1 MVKLLF
7 FVLFFT
13 NSVFLQNQKDQEQTK
28 FEFPGYTLKGCLG
41 SDIPKPKRQVAKLPS
56 KQAQVYLKQLFP
68 FLQAD
73 NEDLVKAKSVLDRM
87 KSDSNL
93 TDSDKAQMYYYYAYI
108 DSVNDDL
115 KSAKT
120 NYKKFLSIEDA
131 DPRLKS
137 NVISMLGQLSYAEGS
152 YNTAIDY
159 MEQWISMEANPSSLG
174 FDIIAASYW
183 QLKDKKKAL
192 KFSERAL
199 CVAKANKSKPKE
211 STYNLLVALYNENER
226 IEDMLPLF
234 EELVRFYPKK
244 RYWTQ
249 LSGVY
254 GELKEEKKQ
263 LSALEAAH
271 DQRLLDKENE
281 YVSLYQLLMRAE
293 APLKAARVIE
303 YGIEK
308 EFVKENEKHLKY
320 LAQGW
325 HMAQELAKAEPVYE
339 KAAKKSEKGEL
350 YVFLGQIFLATDRY
364 REAKQALKLGLKKG
378 KLDDPV
384 TVNILLGQ
392 VAYELQEFEEATK
405 FFRTAIDRLADIK
418 IKNKE
423 AREKKQDKLRTQA
436 LNWLT
441 YTEKEKKRVEMLELR
456 IKDLEE
462 QS

>member
-1 MVKLLF
+1 MRLLF
-7 FVLFFT
+7 LFFLFSST
-13 NSVFLQNQKDQEQTK
+13 AFVQSEKDKEQTI
-28 FEFPGYTLKGCLG
+28 FDFPGYTLKGCLG
-41 SDIPKPKRQVAKLPS
+41 SDLPKPKRQVAKLPS
-56 KQAQVYLKQLFP
+56 KQAQRYLKELFP
-68 FLQAD
+68 FLQAE
-73 NEDLVKAKSVLDRM
+73 NEDFVKAENVLNKM
-87 KSDSNL
+87 KSDSSL
-93 TDSDKAQMYYYYAYI
+93 TESDKAQMYYYFAYI

-115 KSAKT
+115 KSAKQ
-120 NYKKFLSIEDA
+120 NYMKFLSIEES

-152 YNTAIDY
+152 FKTAIDY
-159 MEQWISMEANPSSLG
+159 MEQWIAMEANPSSLG

-226 IEDMLPLF
+226 VNDMLPLF

-254 GELKEEKKQ
+254 GELKQEDNQ

-271 DQRLLDKENE
+271 DQRLLDKETE

-293 APLKAARVIE
+293 APLKAARAIE
-303 YGIEK
+303 YGIQN
-308 EFVKENEKHLKY
+308 EFVEENEKHLKY

-325 HMAQELAKAEPVYE
+325 HLAQELDKAEPVYE
-339 KAAKKSEKGEL
+339 KAAKKSKEGEL
-350 YVFLGQIFLATDRY
+350 YIFLGQIYLATDRY
-364 REAKQALKLGLKKG
+364 KKAKQALQLGLKKG
-378 KLDDPV
+378 KLKDPV

-392 VAYELQEFEEATK
+392 VAYELQDFEDATK
-405 FFRTAIDRLADIK
+405 FFRTAIDRLSDIK
-418 IKNKE
+418 IKDKE

-456 IKDLEE
+456 MKDLEE
-462 QS
+462 S

>member
-1 MVKLLF
+1 MIRIFALLF
-7 FVLFFT
+7 LFSNF
-13 NSVFLQNQKDQEQTK
+13 SFLQNKDNSEQTK
-28 FEFPGYTLKGCLG
+28 FDFPGYTLKGCLG
-41 SDIPKPKRQVAKLPS
+41 SDLSKPKRQVAKLPS
-56 KQAQVYLKQLFP
+56 KQAQKYLKELFP
-68 FLQAD
+68 LLQGE
-73 NEDLVKAKSVLDRM
+73 NEDLAKAKNVLTKM
-87 KSDSNL
+87 QADSGL
-93 TDSDKAQMYYYYAYI
+93 TDPDKAQMYYYFAYI

-115 KSAKT
+115 KSAKR

-152 YNTAIDY
+152 YKTAIDY

-192 KFSERAL
+192 KFSEPAL

-211 STYNLLVALYNENER
+211 STYNLLIALYNENQR
-226 IEDMLPLF
+226 VKDMLPLF

-263 LSALEAAH
+263 LSSLEAAH
-271 DQRLLDKENE
+271 DQRLLDKETE

-293 APLKAARVIE
+293 APLKAARVMK
-303 YGIEK
+303 YGLEK
-308 EFVKENEKHLKY
+308 EFVEENEKHLKY

-325 HMAQELAKAEPVYE
+325 HMAQELDKAEPVYE
-339 KAAKKSEKGEL
+339 KAAMKSEEGEL
-350 YVFLGQIFLATDRY
+350 YIFLGQIYLATDRY
-364 REAKQALKLGLKKG
+364 KKAKQALQLGLKKG
-378 KLDDPV
+378 KLKDPV

-392 VAYELQEFEEATK
+392 VAYELQDFEDATK
-405 FFRTAIDRLADIK
+405 FFRTAIDRLSDIK
-418 IKNKE
+418 IKDKK

-441 YTEKEKKRVEMLELR
+441 YTEKEKKRVEMLQLR

-462 QS
+462 S

>member
-1 MVKLLF
+1 MIKIFIFFLF
-7 FVLFFT
+7 FSGVIF
-13 NSVFLQNQKDQEQTK
+13 SQDKNQTEQTK
-28 FEFPGYTLKGCLG
+28 FDFPGFTIKGCLG
-41 SDIPKPKRQVAKLPS
+41 AELSKPKRQVAKLPS
-56 KQAQVYLKQLFP
+56 KKAQAYLKDLFP
-68 FLQAD
+68 FLRAET
-73 NEDLVKAKSVLDRM
+73 EDLVKAKNVLNRM
-87 KSDSNL
+87 QSDQGL
-93 TDSDKAQMYYYYAYI
+93 TESDKAQMYYYFAYI
-108 DSVNDDL
+108 DSINEDL
-115 KSAKT
+115 KSAKR
-120 NYKKFLSIEDA
+120 NYLKFLSIEDA

-137 NVISMLGQLSYAEGS
+137 NVISMLGQLSYSEGN
-152 YNTAIDY
+152 YKTAIDY

-211 STYNLLVALYNENER
+211 STYNLLIALYNENQR
-226 IEDMLPLF
+226 IKDMLPLF

-263 LSALEAAH
+263 LSSLEAAH

-293 APLKAARVIE
+293 APLKAARVIK
-303 YGIEK
+303 YGMEK
-308 EFVKENEKHLKY
+308 EFVEENEKHLKY

-325 HMAQELAKAEPVYE
+325 HMAQELDKAEPVYE
-339 KAAKKSEKGEL
+339 KAAMKSEEGEL
-350 YVFLGQIFLATDRY
+350 YVFLGQIYLATDRY
-364 REAKQALKLGLKKG
+364 KKAKQALQLGLKKG
-378 KLDDPV
+378 KLKDPV

-392 VAYELQEFEEATK
+392 VAYELQDFEDATK
-405 FFRTAIDRLADIK
+405 FFRTAIDRLSDIK
-418 IKNKE
+418 IKDKE

-441 YTEKEKKRVEMLELR
+441 YTEKEKRRVEMLELR

-462 QS
+462 S

>member
-1 MVKLLF
+1 MIKILIFSLF
-7 FVLFFT
+7 FSGIIF
-13 NSVFLQNQKDQEQTK
+13 SQDKNQTEQTK
-28 FEFPGYTLKGCLG
+28 FDFPGYTIKGCLG
-41 SDIPKPKRQVAKLPS
+41 SDLSKPKRQVAKLPS
-56 KQAQVYLKQLFP
+56 KKAQAYLKDLFP
-68 FLQAD
+68 FLRAET
-73 NEDLVKAKSVLDRM
+73 EDLVKAKNVLTKM
-87 KSDSNL
+87 QSDQGL
-93 TDSDKAQMYYYYAYI
+93 TESDKAQMYYYFAYI
-108 DSVNDDL
+108 DSINEDL
-115 KSAKT
+115 KSAKR
-120 NYKKFLSIEDA
+120 NYIKFLSIEDA

-137 NVISMLGQLSYAEGS
+137 NVISMLGQLSYSEGN
-152 YNTAIDY
+152 YITAIDY

-211 STYNLLVALYNENER
+211 STYNLLIALYNENER
-226 IEDMLPLF
+226 IKDMLPLF

-263 LSALEAAH
+263 LSSLEAAH
-271 DQRLLDKENE
+271 DQRLLDKETE

-293 APLKAARVIE
+293 APLKAARVMQ
-303 YGIEK
+303 YGLEK
-308 EFVKENEKHLKY
+308 EFVEENEKHLKY

-325 HMAQELAKAEPVYE
+325 HMAQELDKAEPVYE
-339 KAAKKSEKGEL
+339 KAAIKSEEGEL
-350 YVFLGQIFLATDRY
+350 YVFLGQIYLATDRY
-364 REAKQALKLGLKKG
+364 KKAKQALQLGLKKG
-378 KLDDPV
+378 KLKDPV

-392 VAYELQEFEEATK
+392 VAYELQDFEDATK
-405 FFRTAIDRLADIK
+405 FFRTAIDRLSDIK
-418 IKNKE
+418 IKDKE

-441 YTEKEKKRVEMLELR
+441 YTEKEKRRVEMLQLR
-456 IKDLEE
+456 IKDLEG
-462 QS
+462 S

>member
-1 MVKLLF
+1 MTRLLF
-7 FVLFFT
+7 L
-13 NSVFLQNQKDQEQTK
+13 VFLFSSTAFVQSEKDKEQTV
-28 FEFPGYTLKGCLG
+28 FDFPGYTLKGCLG
-41 SDIPKPKRQVAKLPS
+41 SDLPKPKRQVAKLPS
-56 KQAQVYLKQLFP
+56 KQAQRYLKELFP
-68 FLQAD
+68 FLQAE
-73 NEDLVKAKSVLDRM
+73 NEDFVKAENVLNKM
-87 KSDSNL
+87 KSDSSL
-93 TDSDKAQMYYYYAYI
+93 TESDKAQMYYYFAYI
-108 DSVNDDL
+108 DSVKDDL
-115 KSAKT
+115 KSAKQ
-120 NYKKFLSIEDA
+120 NYMKFLSIEES

-152 YNTAIDY
+152 FKTAIDY
-159 MEQWISMEANPSSLG
+159 MEQWIAMEANPSSLG

-226 IEDMLPLF
+226 VNDMLPLF

-254 GELKEEKKQ
+254 GELKQEDNQ

-271 DQRLLDKENE
+271 DQRLLDKETE

-293 APLKAARVIE
+293 APLKAARAIE
-303 YGIEK
+303 YGIQN
-308 EFVKENEKHLKY
+308 EFVEENEKHLKY

-325 HMAQELAKAEPVYE
+325 HLAQELDKAEPVYE
-339 KAAKKSEKGEL
+339 KAAKKAKEGEL
-350 YVFLGQIFLATDRY
+350 YVFLGQIYLATDRY
-364 REAKQALKLGLKKG
+364 KKAKQALQLGLKKG
-378 KLDDPV
+378 KLKDPV

-392 VAYELQEFEEATK
+392 VAYELQDFEDATK
-405 FFRTAIDRLADIK
+405 FFRTAIDRLSDIK
-418 IKNKE
+418 IKDKE

-456 IKDLEE
+456 MKDLEE
-462 QS
+462 S

>member
-1 MVKLLF
+1 MRLLF
-7 FVLFFT
+7 LFFLFSST
-13 NSVFLQNQKDQEQTK
+13 AFVQSEKDKEQTV
-28 FEFPGYTLKGCLG
+28 FDFPGYTLKGCLG
-41 SDIPKPKRQVAKLPS
+41 SDLPKPKRQVAKLPS
-56 KQAQVYLKQLFP
+56 KQAQRYLKELFP
-68 FLQAD
+68 FLQAE
-73 NEDLVKAKSVLDRM
+73 NEDFVKAENVLNKM
-87 KSDSNL
+87 KSDSSL
-93 TDSDKAQMYYYYAYI
+93 TESDKAQMYYYFAYI

-115 KSAKT
+115 KSAKQ
-120 NYKKFLSIEDA
+120 NYMKFLSIEES

-152 YNTAIDY
+152 FKTAIDY
-159 MEQWISMEANPSSLG
+159 MEQWIAMEANPSSLG

-226 IEDMLPLF
+226 VNDMLPLF

-254 GELKEEKKQ
+254 GELKQEDNQ

-271 DQRLLDKENE
+271 DQRLLDKETE

-293 APLKAARVIE
+293 APLKAARAIE
-303 YGIEK
+303 YGIQN
-308 EFVKENEKHLKY
+308 EFVEENEKHLKY

-325 HMAQELAKAEPVYE
+325 HLAQELDKAEPVYE
-339 KAAKKSEKGEL
+339 KAAKKSKEGEL
-350 YVFLGQIFLATDRY
+350 YIFLGQIYLATDRY
-364 REAKQALKLGLKKG
+364 KKAKQALQLGLKKG
-378 KLDDPV
+378 KLKDPV

-392 VAYELQEFEEATK
+392 VAYELQDFEDATK
-405 FFRTAIDRLADIK
+405 FFRTAIDRLSDIK
-418 IKNKE
+418 IKDKE

-441 YTEKEKKRVEMLELR
+441 YTEKEKRRVEMLELR
-456 IKDLEE
+456 MKDLEE
-462 QS
+462 S

>member
-1 MVKLLF
+1 MTRLLF
-7 FVLFFT
+7 L
-13 NSVFLQNQKDQEQTK
+13 VFLFSSTAFVQSEKDKEQTI
-28 FEFPGYTLKGCLG
+28 FDFPGYTLKGCLG
-41 SDIPKPKRQVAKLPS
+41 SDLPKPKRQVAKLPS
-56 KQAQVYLKQLFP
+56 KQAQRYLKELFP
-68 FLQAD
+68 FLQAE
-73 NEDLVKAKSVLDRM
+73 NEDFVKAENVLNKM
-87 KSDSNL
+87 KSDSSL
-93 TDSDKAQMYYYYAYI
+93 TESDKAQMYYYFAYI

-115 KSAKT
+115 KSAKQ
-120 NYKKFLSIEDA
+120 NYMKFLSIEES

-152 YNTAIDY
+152 FKTAIDY
-159 MEQWISMEANPSSLG
+159 MEQWIAMEANPSSLG

-226 IEDMLPLF
+226 VNDMLPLF

-254 GELKEEKKQ
+254 GELKQEDNQ

-271 DQRLLDKENE
+271 DQRLLDKETE

-293 APLKAARVIE
+293 APLKAARAIE
-303 YGIEK
+303 YGIQN
-308 EFVKENEKHLKY
+308 EFVEETEKHLKY

-325 HMAQELAKAEPVYE
+325 HLAQELDKAEPVYE
-339 KAAKKSEKGEL
+339 KAAKKAKEGEL
-350 YVFLGQIFLATDRY
+350 YIFLGQIYLATDRY
-364 REAKQALKLGLKKG
+364 KKAKQALQLGLKKG
-378 KLDDPV
+378 KLKDPV

-392 VAYELQEFEEATK
+392 VAYELQDFEDATK
-405 FFRTAIDRLADIK
+405 FFRTAIDRLSDIK
-418 IKNKE
+418 IKDKE

-456 IKDLEE
+456 MKDLEE
-462 QS
+462 S

>member
-1 MVKLLF
+1 MIKIFIFSLF
-7 FVLFFT
+7 FSGIIL
-13 NSVFLQNQKDQEQTK
+13 SQDKNQIEQTK
-28 FEFPGYTLKGCLG
+28 FDFPGYTIKGCLG
-41 SDIPKPKRQVAKLPS
+41 SDLSKPKRQVAKLPS
-56 KQAQVYLKQLFP
+56 KKAQAYLKDLFP
-68 FLQAD
+68 FLRAET
-73 NEDLVKAKSVLDRM
+73 EDLVKAKNVLNRM
-87 KSDSNL
+87 QSDQGL
-93 TDSDKAQMYYYYAYI
+93 TESDKAQMYYYFAYI
-108 DSVNDDL
+108 DSINEDL
-115 KSAKT
+115 KSAKR
-120 NYKKFLSIEDA
+120 NYIKFLSIEDA

-137 NVISMLGQLSYAEGS
+137 NVISMLGQLSYSEGN
-152 YNTAIDY
+152 YKTAIDY

-211 STYNLLVALYNENER
+211 STYNLLIALYNENQR
-226 IEDMLPLF
+226 IKDMLPLF

-263 LSALEAAH
+263 LSSLEAAH
-271 DQRLLDKENE
+271 DQRLLDKETE

-293 APLKAARVIE
+293 APLKAARVMQ

-308 EFVKENEKHLKY
+308 EFVKEDEKHLKY

-325 HMAQELAKAEPVYE
+325 HMAQELDKAEPVYE
-339 KAAKKSEKGEL
+339 KAAIKSEEGEL
-350 YVFLGQIFLATDRY
+350 YVFLGQIYLATDRY
-364 REAKQALKLGLKKG
+364 KKAKQALQLGLKKG
-378 KLDDPV
+378 KLKDPV

-392 VAYELQEFEEATK
+392 VAYELQDFEDATK
-405 FFRTAIDRLADIK
+405 FFRTAIDRLSDIK
-418 IKNKE
+418 IKDKE

-462 QS
+462 S

>member
-1 MVKLLF
+1 MIKILIFSLF
-7 FVLFFT
+7 FSGIIL
-13 NSVFLQNQKDQEQTK
+13 SQEKNQKEQTK
-28 FEFPGYTLKGCLG
+28 FDFPGYTIKGCLG
-41 SDIPKPKRQVAKLPS
+41 SDLSKPKRQVAKLPS
-56 KQAQVYLKQLFP
+56 KRAQAYLKDLFP
-68 FLQAD
+68 FLRAET
-73 NEDLVKAKSVLDRM
+73 EDLVKAKNVLNRM
-87 KSDSNL
+87 QSDQGL
-93 TDSDKAQMYYYYAYI
+93 TESDKAQMYYYFAYI
-108 DSVNDDL
+108 DSINEDL
-115 KSAKT
+115 KSAKN

-137 NVISMLGQLSYAEGS
+137 NVISMLGQLSYSEGN
-152 YNTAIDY
+152 YKTAIDY

-211 STYNLLVALYNENER
+211 STYNLLIALYNENER
-226 IEDMLPLF
+226 IKDMLPLF

-263 LSALEAAH
+263 LSSLEAAH
-271 DQRLLDKENE
+271 DQRLLDKETE

-293 APLKAARVIE
+293 APLKAARVMQ

-325 HMAQELAKAEPVYE
+325 HMAQELDKAEPIYE
-339 KAAKKSEKGEL
+339 KAAIKSEEGEL
-350 YVFLGQIFLATDRY
+350 YVFLGQIYLATDRY
-364 REAKQALKLGLKKG
+364 KKAKQALQLGLKKG
-378 KLDDPV
+378 KLKDPV

-392 VAYELQEFEEATK
+392 VAYELQDFEDATK
-405 FFRTAIDRLADIK
+405 FFRTAIDRLSDIK
-418 IKNKE
+418 IKDKE

-441 YTEKEKKRVEMLELR
+441 YTEKEKKRVEMLQLR

-462 QS
+462 S

>member
-1 MVKLLF
+1 MMRLLF
-7 FVLFFT
+7 LFFLFSST
-13 NSVFLQNQKDQEQTK
+13 AFVQSEKDKEQTV
-28 FEFPGYTLKGCLG
+28 FDFPGYTLKGCLG
-41 SDIPKPKRQVAKLPS
+41 SDLPKPKRQVAKLPS
-56 KQAQVYLKQLFP
+56 KQAQRYLKELFP
-68 FLQAD
+68 FLQAE
-73 NEDLVKAKSVLDRM
+73 NEDFVKAENVLNKM
-87 KSDSNL
+87 KSDSSL
-93 TDSDKAQMYYYYAYI
+93 TESDKAQMYYYFAYI

-115 KSAKT
+115 KSAKQ
-120 NYKKFLSIEDA
+120 NYMKFLSIEES

-152 YNTAIDY
+152 FKTAIDY
-159 MEQWISMEANPSSLG
+159 MEQWIAMEANPSSLG

-226 IEDMLPLF
+226 INDMLPLF

-254 GELKEEKKQ
+254 GELKQEDNQ

-271 DQRLLDKENE
+271 DQRLLDKETE

-293 APLKAARVIE
+293 APLKAARAIE
-303 YGIEK
+303 YGIQN
-308 EFVKENEKHLKY
+308 EFVEENEKHLKY

-325 HMAQELAKAEPVYE
+325 HLAQELDKAEPVYE
-339 KAAKKSEKGEL
+339 KAAKKAKEGEL
-350 YVFLGQIFLATDRY
+350 YIFLGQIYLATDRY
-364 REAKQALKLGLKKG
+364 KKAKQALQLGLKKG
-378 KLDDPV
+378 KLKDPV

-392 VAYELQEFEEATK
+392 VAYELQDFEDATK
-405 FFRTAIDRLADIK
+405 FFRTAIDRLSDIK
-418 IKNKE
+418 IKDKE

-456 IKDLEE
+456 MKDLEE
-462 QS
+462 S

>member
-1 MVKLLF
+1 MIRIFIFSLF
-7 FVLFFT
+7 FSGIILSQDKSQT
-13 NSVFLQNQKDQEQTK
+13 EQTK
-28 FEFPGYTLKGCLG
+28 FDFPGYTIKGCLG
-41 SDIPKPKRQVAKLPS
+41 SDLSKPKRQVAKLPS
-56 KQAQVYLKQLFP
+56 KKAQAYLKDLFP
-68 FLQAD
+68 FLRAES
-73 NEDLVKAKSVLDRM
+73 EDLVKAKNVLNRM
-87 KSDSNL
+87 QSDQGL
-93 TDSDKAQMYYYYAYI
+93 TESDKAQMYYYFAYI
-108 DSVNDDL
+108 DSINEDL
-115 KSAKT
+115 KSAKR
-120 NYKKFLSIEDA
+120 NYIKFLSIEDA

-137 NVISMLGQLSYAEGS
+137 NVISMLGQLSYSEGN
-152 YNTAIDY
+152 YKTAIDY

-211 STYNLLVALYNENER
+211 STYNLLIALYNENQR
-226 IEDMLPLF
+226 IKDMLPLF

-254 GELKEEKKQ
+254 GELKQEKKQ
-263 LSALEAAH
+263 LSSLEAAH
-271 DQRLLDKENE
+271 DQRLLDKETE

-293 APLKAARVIE
+293 APLKAARVIQ

-325 HMAQELAKAEPVYE
+325 HMAQELDKAEPVYE
-339 KAAKKSEKGEL
+339 KAAIKSEEGEL
-350 YVFLGQIFLATDRY
+350 YVFLGQIYLATDRY
-364 REAKQALKLGLKKG
+364 KKAKQALQLGLKKG
-378 KLDDPV
+378 KLKDPV

-392 VAYELQEFEEATK
+392 VAYELQDFEDATK
-405 FFRTAIDRLADIK
+405 FFRTAIDRLSDIK
-418 IKNKE
+418 IKDKE

-462 QS
+462 S

>member
-1 MVKLLF
+1 MIRIIFLLF
-7 FVLFFT
+7 LFSNF
-13 NSVFLQNQKDQEQTK
+13 SFLQNKDNQEQTK
-28 FEFPGYTLKGCLG
+28 FDFPGYTLKGCLG
-41 SDIPKPKRQVAKLPS
+41 SDLSKPKRQVAKLPS
-56 KQAQVYLKQLFP
+56 KQAQRYLKELFP
-68 FLQAD
+68 FLQAE
-73 NEDLVKAKSVLDRM
+73 NEDLVKAKNVLTKM
-87 KSDSNL
+87 QADSSL
-93 TDSDKAQMYYYYAYI
+93 TDPDKAQMYYYFAYI
-108 DSVNDDL
+108 DSINDDI
-115 KSAKT
+115 KSAKR
-120 NYKKFLSIEDA
+120 NYKKFLSIDDA

-152 YNTAIDY
+152 YKTAIDY
-159 MEQWISMEANPSSLG
+159 MEQWIAMETNPSSLG

-211 STYNLLVALYNENER
+211 STYNLLIALYNENQR
-226 IEDMLPLF
+226 IKDMLPLF

-254 GELKEEKKQ
+254 GELKQEKKQ
-263 LSALEAAH
+263 LSSLEAAH

-293 APLKAARVIE
+293 APLKAARVIQ

-325 HMAQELAKAEPVYE
+325 HMAQELDKAEPVYE
-339 KAAKKSEKGEL
+339 KAAIKSEEGEL
-350 YVFLGQIFLATDRY
+350 YVFLGQIYLATDRY
-364 REAKQALKLGLKKG
+364 KKAKQSLQLGLKKG
-378 KLDDPV
+378 KLKDPV

-392 VAYELQEFEEATK
+392 VAYELRDFEDATK
-405 FFRTAIDRLADIK
+405 FFRTAIDRLSDIK
-418 IKNKE
+418 IKDKE
-423 AREKKQDKLRTQA
+423 TREKKQDKLRTQA

-441 YTEKEKKRVEMLELR
+441 YTEKEKKRVEMLQLR

-462 QS
+462 S

>member
-1 MVKLLF
+1 MRLLF
-7 FVLFFT
+7 L
-13 NSVFLQNQKDQEQTK
+13 VFLFSSTAFVQSEKDKEQTV
-28 FEFPGYTLKGCLG
+28 FDFPGYTLKGCLG
-41 SDIPKPKRQVAKLPS
+41 SDLPKPKRQVAKLPS
-56 KQAQVYLKQLFP
+56 KQAQRYLKELFP
-68 FLQAD
+68 FLQAE
-73 NEDLVKAKSVLDRM
+73 NEDFVKAENVLNKM
-87 KSDSNL
+87 KSDSSL
-93 TDSDKAQMYYYYAYI
+93 TESDKAQMYYYFAYI

-115 KSAKT
+115 KSAKQ
-120 NYKKFLSIEDA
+120 NYMKFLSIEES

-152 YNTAIDY
+152 FKTAIDY

-226 IEDMLPLF
+226 VNDMLPLF

-254 GELKEEKKQ
+254 GELKQEDNQ

-271 DQRLLDKENE
+271 DQRLLDKETE

-293 APLKAARVIE
+293 APLKAARAIE
-303 YGIEK
+303 YGIQN
-308 EFVKENEKHLKY
+308 EFVEENEKHLKY

-325 HMAQELAKAEPVYE
+325 HLAQELDKAEPVYE
-339 KAAKKSEKGEL
+339 KAAKKAKEGEL
-350 YVFLGQIFLATDRY
+350 YIFLGQIYLATDRY
-364 REAKQALKLGLKKG
+364 KKAKQALQLGLKKG
-378 KLDDPV
+378 KLKDPV

-392 VAYELQEFEEATK
+392 VAYELQDFEDATK
-405 FFRTAIDRLADIK
+405 FFRTAIDRLSDIK
-418 IKNKE
+418 IKDKE

-456 IKDLEE
+456 MKDLEE
-462 QS
+462 S

>member
-1 MVKLLF
+1 
-7 FVLFFT
+7 
-13 NSVFLQNQKDQEQTK
+13 
-28 FEFPGYTLKGCLG
+28 
-41 SDIPKPKRQVAKLPS
+41 
-56 KQAQVYLKQLFP
+56 
-68 FLQAD
+68 
-73 NEDLVKAKSVLDRM
+73 
-87 KSDSNL
+87 
-93 TDSDKAQMYYYYAYI
+93 
-108 DSVNDDL
+108 
-115 KSAKT
+115 
-120 NYKKFLSIEDA
+120 
-131 DPRLKS
+131 
-137 NVISMLGQLSYAEGS
+137 MLGQLSYAEGS

-226 IEDMLPLF
+226 IGDMLPLF

-271 DQRLLDKENE
+271 DQRLLNKENE

-303 YGIEK
+303 YGIER

-364 REAKQALKLGLKKG
+364 KEAKQALKLGLKKG
-378 KLDDPV
+378 KLEDPV

>member
-1 MVKLLF
+1 MVRLF
-7 FVLFFT
+7 LILFLFS
-13 NSVFLQNQKDQEQTK
+13 NHVFLQNKGDAEQTK
-28 FEFPGYTLKGCLG
+28 FDFPGYTLKKCLG
-41 SDIPKPKRQVAKLPS
+41 SELSKPKRQVAKLPS
-56 KQAQVYLKQLFP
+56 KQAQKYLKELFP
-68 FLQAD
+68 FLQAE
-73 NEDLVKAKSVLDRM
+73 NEDLIKAKNVLLKM
-87 KSDSNL
+87 ESDNGL
-93 TDSDKAQMYYYYAYI
+93 TESDKAQMYYYFAYI

-115 KSAKT
+115 KSAKR

-159 MEQWISMEANPSSLG
+159 MEQWISMETNPSSLG

-183 QLKDKKKAL
+183 QLKEKKKAL
-192 KFSERAL
+192 NFSEKAL

-254 GELKEEKKQ
+254 GELKKETKQ

-271 DQRLLDKENE
+271 DQRLLDKETE
-281 YVSLYQLLMRAE
+281 YVSLYQLLMRAD
-293 APLKAARVIE
+293 APLKAARVIN
-303 YGIEK
+303 YGIEND
-308 EFVKENEKHLKY
+308 FVKENEKHLKY

-325 HMAQELAKAEPVYE
+325 HMAQELDKAEPVYE
-339 KAAKKSEKGEL
+339 KAALKSEEGEL
-350 YVFLGQIFLATDRY
+350 YVFLGQIYLATDRY
-364 REAKQALKLGLKKG
+364 KKAKQALQLGLKKG
-378 KLDDPV
+378 KLKDPV

-392 VAYELQEFEEATK
+392 VAYELQDFEDATK
-405 FFRTAIDRLADIK
+405 FFRTAIDRLSDVK
-418 IKNKE
+418 IKDKE
-423 AREKKQDKLRTQA
+423 AKEKRQDKLRTQA

-462 QS
+462 ES

>member
-1 MVKLLF
+1 MTRLLF
-7 FVLFFT
+7 L
-13 NSVFLQNQKDQEQTK
+13 VFLFSSTAFVQSEKDKEQTV
-28 FEFPGYTLKGCLG
+28 FDFPGYTLKGCLG
-41 SDIPKPKRQVAKLPS
+41 SDLPKPKRQVAKLPS
-56 KQAQVYLKQLFP
+56 KQAQRYLKELFP
-68 FLQAD
+68 FLQAE
-73 NEDLVKAKSVLDRM
+73 NEDFIKAENVLNKM
-87 KSDSNL
+87 KSDSSL
-93 TDSDKAQMYYYYAYI
+93 TESDKAQMYYYFAYI

-115 KSAKT
+115 KSAKQ
-120 NYKKFLSIEDA
+120 NYMKFLSIEES

-152 YNTAIDY
+152 FKTAIDY
-159 MEQWISMEANPSSLG
+159 MEQWIAMEANPSSLG

-226 IEDMLPLF
+226 VNDMLPLF

-254 GELKEEKKQ
+254 GELKQEDNQ

-271 DQRLLDKENE
+271 DQRLLDKETE

-293 APLKAARVIE
+293 APLKAARAIE
-303 YGIEK
+303 YGIQN
-308 EFVKENEKHLKY
+308 EFVEENEKHLKY

-325 HMAQELAKAEPVYE
+325 HLAQELDKAEPVYE
-339 KAAKKSEKGEL
+339 KAAKKAKEGEL
-350 YVFLGQIFLATDRY
+350 YIFLGQIYLATDRY
-364 REAKQALKLGLKKG
+364 KKAKQALQLGLKKG
-378 KLDDPV
+378 KLKDPV

-392 VAYELQEFEEATK
+392 VAYELQDFEDATK
-405 FFRTAIDRLADIK
+405 FFRTAIDRLSDIK
-418 IKNKE
+418 IKDKE

-456 IKDLEE
+456 MKDLEE
-462 QS
+462 S

>member
-1 MVKLLF
+1 MIKIFSLSLF
-7 FVLFFT
+7 LSGVIF
-13 NSVFLQNQKDQEQTK
+13 SQDENQKEQTK
-28 FEFPGYTLKGCLG
+28 FDFPGYTIKGCLG
-41 SDIPKPKRQVAKLPS
+41 SDLSKPKRQVAKLPS
-56 KQAQVYLKQLFP
+56 KRAQAYLKDLFP
-68 FLQAD
+68 FLRAET
-73 NEDLVKAKSVLDRM
+73 EDLVKAKNVLNRM
-87 KSDSNL
+87 QSDQGL
-93 TDSDKAQMYYYYAYI
+93 TESDKAQMYYYFAYI
-108 DSVNDDL
+108 DSINEDL
-115 KSAKT
+115 KSAKN

-137 NVISMLGQLSYAEGS
+137 NVISMLGQLSYSEGN
-152 YNTAIDY
+152 YKTAIDY

-211 STYNLLVALYNENER
+211 STYNLLIALYNENER
-226 IEDMLPLF
+226 IKDMLPLF

-263 LSALEAAH
+263 LSSLEAAH
-271 DQRLLDKENE
+271 DQRLLDKETE

-293 APLKAARVIE
+293 APLKAARVMQ

-325 HMAQELAKAEPVYE
+325 HMAQELDKAEPVYE
-339 KAAKKSEKGEL
+339 KAAIKSEEGEL
-350 YVFLGQIFLATDRY
+350 YVFLGQIYLATDRY
-364 REAKQALKLGLKKG
+364 KKAKQALQLGLKKG
-378 KLDDPV
+378 KLKDPV

-392 VAYELQEFEEATK
+392 VAYELQDFEDATK
-405 FFRTAIDRLADIK
+405 FFRTAIDRLSDIK
-418 IKNKE
+418 IKDKE

-441 YTEKEKKRVEMLELR
+441 YTEKEKKRVEMLQLR

-462 QS
+462 S

>member
-1 MVKLLF
+1 MRLLF
-7 FVLFFT
+7 LFFLFSST
-13 NSVFLQNQKDQEQTK
+13 AFVQSEKDKEQTV
-28 FEFPGYTLKGCLG
+28 FDFPGYTLKGCLG
-41 SDIPKPKRQVAKLPS
+41 SDLPKPKRQVAKLPS
-56 KQAQVYLKQLFP
+56 KQAQRYLKELFP
-68 FLQAD
+68 FLQAE
-73 NEDLVKAKSVLDRM
+73 NEDFVKAENVLNKM
-87 KSDSNL
+87 KSDSSL
-93 TDSDKAQMYYYYAYI
+93 TESDKAQMYYYFAYI

-115 KSAKT
+115 KSAKQ
-120 NYKKFLSIEDA
+120 NYKKFLSIEES

-152 YNTAIDY
+152 FKTAIDY
-159 MEQWISMEANPSSLG
+159 MEQWIAMETNPSSLG

-211 STYNLLVALYNENER
+211 STYNLLIALYNENER
-226 IEDMLPLF
+226 IKDMLPLF

-263 LSALEAAH
+263 LSSLEAAH
-271 DQRLLDKENE
+271 DQRLLDKETE

-293 APLKAARVIE
+293 APLKAARVMQ
-303 YGIEK
+303 YGLEK
-308 EFVKENEKHLKY
+308 EFVEENEKHLKY

-325 HMAQELAKAEPVYE
+325 HMAQELDKAEPVYE
-339 KAAKKSEKGEL
+339 KAAIKSEEGEL
-350 YVFLGQIFLATDRY
+350 YVFLGQIYLATDRY
-364 REAKQALKLGLKKG
+364 KKAKQALQLGLKKG
-378 KLDDPV
+378 KLKDPV

-392 VAYELQEFEEATK
+392 VAYELQDFEDATK
-405 FFRTAIDRLADIK
+405 FFRTAIDRLSDIK
-418 IKNKE
+418 IKDKE

-441 YTEKEKKRVEMLELR
+441 YTEKEKKRVEMLQLR

-462 QS
+462 S

>member
-1 MVKLLF
+1 MIKLLLV
-7 FVLFFT
+7 VLIFT
-13 NSVFLQNQKDQEQTK
+13 NILFSQSKEDGEQTR

-41 SDIPKPKRQVAKLPS
+41 SDLSKPKRQVAKLPS
-56 KQAQVYLKQLFP
+56 KQAQRYLKELFP
-68 FLQAD
+68 FLQD
-73 NEDLVKAKSVLDRM
+73 ENEDLVKAKNVLLKM
-87 KSDSNL
+87 QSDSSL
-93 TDSDKAQMYYYYAYI
+93 TQSDKAQMFYYFAYI
-108 DSVNDDL
+108 DSINDDI
-115 KSAKT
+115 KSAKK
-120 NYKKFLSIEDA
+120 NYLKFLSIEDA

-137 NVISMLGQLSYAEGS
+137 NVISMLGQLSYSEGK
-152 YNTAIDY
+152 YKTAIDY
-159 MEQWISMEANPSSLG
+159 MEQWIAMESNPSSLG

-211 STYNLLVALYNENER
+211 NTYNLLIALYNENQR
-226 IEDMLPLF
+226 IKDMLPLF

-271 DQRLLDKENE
+271 DQRLLDKESE
-281 YVSLYQLLMRAE
+281 YVSLYQLFMRAN
-293 APLKAARVIE
+293 APLKAARAIA

-308 EFVKENEKHLKY
+308 EFVEENEKHLKY

-325 HMAQELAKAEPVYE
+325 HMAQELDKAEPIYE
-339 KAAKKSEKGEL
+339 KAAIKSKEGEL
-350 YVFLGQIFLATDRY
+350 YVFLGQIYLATDRY
-364 REAKQALKLGLKKG
+364 KKAKQALQLGLKKG
-378 KLDDPV
+378 KLKDPV

-392 VAYELQEFEEATK
+392 VAYELQDFEDATK

-418 IKNKE
+418 IKDKE
-423 AREKKQDKLRTQA
+423 AKEKKQDKLRTQA

-441 YTEKEKKRVEMLELR
+441 YTEKEKKRVELLELR

-462 QS
+462 S

>member
-1 MVKLLF
+1 MIKIFILSLF
-7 FVLFFT
+7 LSGVIF
-13 NSVFLQNQKDQEQTK
+13 SQDKNQKEQTK
-28 FEFPGYTLKGCLG
+28 FDFPGYTIKGCLG
-41 SDIPKPKRQVAKLPS
+41 SDLSKPKRQVAKLPS
-56 KQAQVYLKQLFP
+56 KRAQAYLKDLFP
-68 FLQAD
+68 FLRAET
-73 NEDLVKAKSVLDRM
+73 EDLVKAKNVLNRM
-87 KSDSNL
+87 QSDQGL
-93 TDSDKAQMYYYYAYI
+93 TESDKAQMYYYFAYI
-108 DSVNDDL
+108 DSINEDL
-115 KSAKT
+115 KSAKN

-137 NVISMLGQLSYAEGS
+137 NVISMLGQLSYSEGN
-152 YNTAIDY
+152 YKTAIDY

-211 STYNLLVALYNENER
+211 STYNLLIALYNENQR
-226 IEDMLPLF
+226 IKDMLPLF

-263 LSALEAAH
+263 LSSLEAAH
-271 DQRLLDKENE
+271 DQRLLDKETE

-293 APLKAARVIE
+293 APLKAARVMQ
-303 YGIEK
+303 YGLEK
-308 EFVKENEKHLKY
+308 EFVEENEKHLKY

-325 HMAQELAKAEPVYE
+325 HMAQELDKAEPVYE
-339 KAAKKSEKGEL
+339 KAAIKSEEGEL
-350 YVFLGQIFLATDRY
+350 YVFLGQIYLATDRY
-364 REAKQALKLGLKKG
+364 KKAKQALQLGLKKG
-378 KLDDPV
+378 KLKDPV

-392 VAYELQEFEEATK
+392 VAYELQDFEDATK
-405 FFRTAIDRLADIK
+405 FFRTAIDRLSDIK
-418 IKNKE
+418 IKDKE

-441 YTEKEKKRVEMLELR
+441 YTEKEKKRVEMLQLR

-462 QS
+462 S

>member
-1 MVKLLF
+1 MRLLF
-7 FVLFFT
+7 L
-13 NSVFLQNQKDQEQTK
+13 VFLFSSTAFVQSEKDKEQTV
-28 FEFPGYTLKGCLG
+28 FDFPGYTLKGCLG
-41 SDIPKPKRQVAKLPS
+41 SDLPKPKRQVAKLPS
-56 KQAQVYLKQLFP
+56 KQAQRYLKELFP
-68 FLQAD
+68 FLQAE
-73 NEDLVKAKSVLDRM
+73 NEDFVKAENVLNKM
-87 KSDSNL
+87 KADSSL
-93 TDSDKAQMYYYYAYI
+93 TESDKAQMYYYFAYI

-115 KSAKT
+115 KSAKK
-120 NYKKFLSIEDA
+120 NYMTFLSIEES

-152 YNTAIDY
+152 FKTAIDY
-159 MEQWISMEANPSSLG
+159 MEQWIAMEANPSSLG

-226 IEDMLPLF
+226 VNDMLPLF

-254 GELKEEKKQ
+254 GELKQEDNQ

-271 DQRLLDKENE
+271 DQRLLDKETE

-293 APLKAARVIE
+293 APLKAARAIE
-303 YGIEK
+303 YGIQN
-308 EFVKENEKHLKY
+308 EFVEENEKHLKY

-325 HMAQELAKAEPVYE
+325 HLAQELDKAEPVYE
-339 KAAKKSEKGEL
+339 KAAKKSKEGEL
-350 YVFLGQIFLATDRY
+350 YIFLGQIYLATDRY
-364 REAKQALKLGLKKG
+364 KKAKQALQLGLKKG
-378 KLDDPV
+378 KLKDPV

-392 VAYELQEFEEATK
+392 VAYELQDFEDATK
-405 FFRTAIDRLADIK
+405 FFRTAIDRLSDIK
-418 IKNKE
+418 IKDKE

-456 IKDLEE
+456 MKDLEE
-462 QS
+462 S

>member
-1 MVKLLF
+1 MRLLF
-7 FVLFFT
+7 LFFLFSST
-13 NSVFLQNQKDQEQTK
+13 AFVQSEKDKEQTV
-28 FEFPGYTLKGCLG
+28 FDFPGYTLKGCLG
-41 SDIPKPKRQVAKLPS
+41 SDLPKPKRQVAKLPS
-56 KQAQVYLKQLFP
+56 KQAQRYLKELFP
-68 FLQAD
+68 FLQAE
-73 NEDLVKAKSVLDRM
+73 NEDFVKAENVLNKM
-87 KSDSNL
+87 KSDSSL
-93 TDSDKAQMYYYYAYI
+93 TESDKAQMYYYFAYI

-115 KSAKT
+115 KSAKQ
-120 NYKKFLSIEDA
+120 NYMKFLSIEES

-152 YNTAIDY
+152 FKTAIDY
-159 MEQWISMEANPSSLG
+159 MEQWIAMEANPSSLG

-226 IEDMLPLF
+226 VNDMLPLF

-254 GELKEEKKQ
+254 GELKQEDNQ

-271 DQRLLDKENE
+271 DQRLLDKETE

-293 APLKAARVIE
+293 APLKAARAIE
-303 YGIEK
+303 YGIQN
-308 EFVKENEKHLKY
+308 EFVEENEKHLKY

-325 HMAQELAKAEPVYE
+325 HLAQELDKAEPVYE
-339 KAAKKSEKGEL
+339 KAAKKAKEGEL
-350 YVFLGQIFLATDRY
+350 YIFLGQIYLATDRFKK
-364 REAKQALKLGLKKG
+364 AKQALQLGLKKG
-378 KLDDPV
+378 KLKDPV

-392 VAYELQEFEEATK
+392 VAYELQDFEDATK
-405 FFRTAIDRLADIK
+405 FFRTAIDRLSDIK
-418 IKNKE
+418 IKDKE

-456 IKDLEE
+456 MKDLEE
-462 QS
+462 S

>member
-1 MVKLLF
+1 MTRLLF
-7 FVLFFT
+7 L
-13 NSVFLQNQKDQEQTK
+13 VFLFSSTAFVQSEKDKEQTV
-28 FEFPGYTLKGCLG
+28 FDFPGYTLKGCLG
-41 SDIPKPKRQVAKLPS
+41 SDLPKPKRQVAKLPS
-56 KQAQVYLKQLFP
+56 KQAQRYLKELFP
-68 FLQAD
+68 FLQAE
-73 NEDLVKAKSVLDRM
+73 NEDFVKAENVLNKM
-87 KSDSNL
+87 KSDSSL
-93 TDSDKAQMYYYYAYI
+93 TESDKAQMYYYFAYI

-115 KSAKT
+115 KSAKQ
-120 NYKKFLSIEDA
+120 NYKKFLSIEES

-152 YNTAIDY
+152 FKTAIDY
-159 MEQWISMEANPSSLG
+159 MEQWIAMEANPSSLG

-226 IEDMLPLF
+226 VNDMLPLF

-254 GELKEEKKQ
+254 GELKQEDNQ

-271 DQRLLDKENE
+271 DQRLLDKETE

-293 APLKAARVIE
+293 APLKAARAIQ
-303 YGIEK
+303 YGIQN
-308 EFVKENEKHLKY
+308 EFVEENEKHLKY

-325 HMAQELAKAEPVYE
+325 HLAQELDKAEPVYE
-339 KAAKKSEKGEL
+339 KAAKKSKEGEL
-350 YVFLGQIFLATDRY
+350 YIFLGQIYLATDRY
-364 REAKQALKLGLKKG
+364 KKAKQALQLGLKKG
-378 KLDDPV
+378 KLKDPV

-392 VAYELQEFEEATK
+392 VAYELQDFEDATK
-405 FFRTAIDRLADIK
+405 FFRTAIDRLSDIK
-418 IKNKE
+418 IKDKE

-456 IKDLEE
+456 MKDLEE
-462 QS
+462 S

>member
-1 MVKLLF
+1 MIKILTLSLF
-7 FVLFFT
+7 FSGFIL
-13 NSVFLQNQKDQEQTK
+13 SQDDNQTEQTK
-28 FEFPGYTLKGCLG
+28 FDFPGYTIKGCLG
-41 SDIPKPKRQVAKLPS
+41 SDLSKPKRQVAKLPS
-56 KQAQVYLKQLFP
+56 KKAQAYLKDLFP
-68 FLQAD
+68 FLRAET
-73 NEDLVKAKSVLDRM
+73 EDLVKAKNVLNRM
-87 KSDSNL
+87 QSDQGL
-93 TDSDKAQMYYYYAYI
+93 TESDKAQMYYYFAYI
-108 DSVNDDL
+108 DSINEDL
-115 KSAKT
+115 KSAKR
-120 NYKKFLSIEDA
+120 NYIKFLSIEDA

-137 NVISMLGQLSYAEGS
+137 NVISMLGQLSYSEGN
-152 YNTAIDY
+152 YKTAIDY

-211 STYNLLVALYNENER
+211 STYNLLIALYNENER
-226 IEDMLPLF
+226 IKDMLPLF

-263 LSALEAAH
+263 LSSLEAAH
-271 DQRLLDKENE
+271 DQRLLDKETE

-293 APLKAARVIE
+293 APLKAARVMQ

-325 HMAQELAKAEPVYE
+325 HMAQELDKAEPVYE
-339 KAAKKSEKGEL
+339 KAAIKSEEGEL
-350 YVFLGQIFLATDRY
+350 YIFLGQIYLATDRY
-364 REAKQALKLGLKKG
+364 KKAKQALQLGLKKG
-378 KLDDPV
+378 KLKDPV

-392 VAYELQEFEEATK
+392 VAYELQDFEDATK
-405 FFRTAIDRLADIK
+405 FFRTAIDRLSDIK
-418 IKNKE
+418 IKDKE

-441 YTEKEKKRVEMLELR
+441 YTEKEKKRVEMLQLR

-462 QS
+462 S

>member
-1 MVKLLF
+1 MIKIFIFSLF
-7 FVLFFT
+7 FSGVIF
-13 NSVFLQNQKDQEQTK
+13 SQDENQKEQTK
-28 FEFPGYTLKGCLG
+28 FDFPGYTIKGCLG
-41 SDIPKPKRQVAKLPS
+41 SDLSKPKRQVAKLPS
-56 KQAQVYLKQLFP
+56 KKAQAYLKDLFP
-68 FLQAD
+68 FLRAET
-73 NEDLVKAKSVLDRM
+73 EDLVKAKNVLTRM
-87 KSDSNL
+87 QSDQGL
-93 TDSDKAQMYYYYAYI
+93 TESDKAQMYYYFAYI
-108 DSVNDDL
+108 DSINEDL
-115 KSAKT
+115 KSAKR
-120 NYKKFLSIEDA
+120 NYLKFLSIEDA

-137 NVISMLGQLSYAEGS
+137 NVISMLGQLSYSEGN
-152 YNTAIDY
+152 YKTAIDY

-211 STYNLLVALYNENER
+211 STYNLLIALYNENER
-226 IEDMLPLF
+226 IKDMLPLF

-263 LSALEAAH
+263 LSSLEAAH
-271 DQRLLDKENE
+271 DQRLLDKETE

-293 APLKAARVIE
+293 APLKAARVMQ

-325 HMAQELAKAEPVYE
+325 HMAQELDKAEPVYE
-339 KAAKKSEKGEL
+339 KAAIKSEEGEL
-350 YVFLGQIFLATDRY
+350 YVFLGQIYLATDRY
-364 REAKQALKLGLKKG
+364 KKAKQALQLGLKKG
-378 KLDDPV
+378 KLKDPV

-392 VAYELQEFEEATK
+392 VAYELQDFEDATK
-405 FFRTAIDRLADIK
+405 FFRTAIDRLSDIK
-418 IKNKE
+418 IKDKE

-441 YTEKEKKRVEMLELR
+441 YTEKEKRRVEMLQLR

-462 QS
+462 S

>member
-1 MVKLLF
+1 MELIIIGATSNICKIR
-7 FVLFFT
+7 
-13 NSVFLQNQKDQEQTK
+13 VFENLNQIQGIISKIICVSRKNYSQEEWK
-28 FEFPGYTLKGCLG
+28 EYLRSL
-41 SDIPKPKRQVAKLPS
+41 DIKELNGVIEET
-56 KQAQVYLKQLFP
+56 
-68 FLQAD
+68 
-73 NEDLVKAKSVLDRM
+73 EDFVKAKNVLNKM
-87 KSDSNL
+87 QSDADL
-93 TDSDKAQMYYYYAYI
+93 TESDKAQMYYYFAYI
-108 DSVNDDL
+108 DSINEDL
-115 KSAKT
+115 KSAKR
-120 NYKKFLSIEDA
+120 NYIKFLSIEDA

-137 NVISMLGQLSYAEGS
+137 NVISMLGQLSYSEGN
-152 YNTAIDY
+152 YKTAIDY

-199 CVAKANKSKPKE
+199 CIAKANKSKPKE
-211 STYNLLVALYNENER
+211 STYNLLIALYNENQR
-226 IEDMLPLF
+226 IKDMLPLF

-263 LSALEAAH
+263 LSSLEAAH
-271 DQRLLDKENE
+271 DQRLLDKGTE

-293 APLKAARVIE
+293 APLKAARVMQ

-308 EFVKENEKHLKY
+308 EFVKEDEKHLKY

-325 HMAQELAKAEPVYE
+325 HMAQELDKAEPAYE
-339 KAAKKSEKGEL
+339 KAAKKSEEGEL
-350 YVFLGQIFLATDRY
+350 YVFLGQIYLATDRY
-364 REAKQALKLGLKKG
+364 KEAKQALQLGLKKG
-378 KLDDPV
+378 KLKDPV

-392 VAYELQEFEEATK
+392 VAYELQEFEDATK
-405 FFRTAIDRLADIK
+405 FFRTAIDRLTDIK
-418 IKNKE
+418 IKDKE

-436 LNWLT
+436 LSWLT
-441 YTEKEKKRVEMLELR
+441 YTEKEKKRVEMLQLR

-462 QS
+462 S

>member
-1 MVKLLF
+1 MIRIIFLLF
-7 FVLFFT
+7 LFSNF
-13 NSVFLQNQKDQEQTK
+13 SFLQNKDNPEQTK
-28 FEFPGYTLKGCLG
+28 FDFPGYTLKGCLG
-41 SDIPKPKRQVAKLPS
+41 SDLSKPKRQVAKLPS
-56 KQAQVYLKQLFP
+56 KQAQRYLKELFP
-68 FLQAD
+68 FLQGED
-73 NEDLVKAKSVLDRM
+73 EDLVKAKNVLTKM
-87 KSDSNL
+87 QADSSL
-93 TDSDKAQMYYYYAYI
+93 TDPDKAQMYYYFAYI
-108 DSVNDDL
+108 DSINDDI
-115 KSAKT
+115 KSAKK
-120 NYKKFLSIEDA
+120 NYMKFLSIDDA

-152 YNTAIDY
+152 YKTAIDY
-159 MEQWISMEANPSSLG
+159 MEQWIAMETNPSSLG

-211 STYNLLVALYNENER
+211 STYNLLIALYNENQR
-226 IEDMLPLF
+226 IKDMLPLF

-244 RYWTQ
+244 RYSTQ

-254 GELKEEKKQ
+254 GELKQEKKQ
-263 LSALEAAH
+263 LSSLEAAH
-271 DQRLLDKENE
+271 DQRLLDKETE

-293 APLKAARVIE
+293 APLKAARVIQ

-325 HMAQELAKAEPVYE
+325 HMAQELDKAEPVYE
-339 KAAKKSEKGEL
+339 KAAIKSEEGEL
-350 YVFLGQIFLATDRY
+350 YVFLGQIYLATDRY
-364 REAKQALKLGLKKG
+364 KKAKQALQLGLKKG
-378 KLDDPV
+378 KLKDPV

-392 VAYELQEFEEATK
+392 VAYELQDFEDATK
-405 FFRTAIDRLADIK
+405 FFRTAIDRLSDIK
-418 IKNKE
+418 IKDKE

-462 QS
+462 S

>member
-1 MVKLLF
+1 MRLLF
-7 FVLFFT
+7 L
-13 NSVFLQNQKDQEQTK
+13 VFLFSSTAFVQSEKDKEQTV
-28 FEFPGYTLKGCLG
+28 FDFPGYTLKGCLG
-41 SDIPKPKRQVAKLPS
+41 SDLPKPKRQVAKLPS
-56 KQAQVYLKQLFP
+56 KQAQRYLKELFP
-68 FLQAD
+68 FLQAE
-73 NEDLVKAKSVLDRM
+73 NEDFVKAENVLNKM
-87 KSDSNL
+87 KSDSSL
-93 TDSDKAQMYYYYAYI
+93 TESDKAQMYYYFAYI

-115 KSAKT
+115 KSAKQ
-120 NYKKFLSIEDA
+120 NYMKFLSIEES

-152 YNTAIDY
+152 FKTAIDY
-159 MEQWISMEANPSSLG
+159 MEQWIAMEANPSSLG

-226 IEDMLPLF
+226 INDMLPLF

-254 GELKEEKKQ
+254 GELKQEDNQ

-271 DQRLLDKENE
+271 DQRLLDKETE

-293 APLKAARVIE
+293 APLKAARAIE
-303 YGIEK
+303 YGIQN
-308 EFVKENEKHLKY
+308 EFVEENEKHLKY

-325 HMAQELAKAEPVYE
+325 HLAQELDKAEPVYE
-339 KAAKKSEKGEL
+339 KAAKKAKEGEL
-350 YVFLGQIFLATDRY
+350 YIFLGQIYLATDRY
-364 REAKQALKLGLKKG
+364 KKAKQALQLGLKKG
-378 KLDDPV
+378 KLKDPV

-392 VAYELQEFEEATK
+392 VAYELQDFEDATK
-405 FFRTAIDRLADIK
+405 FFRTAIDRLSDIK
-418 IKNKE
+418 IKDKE

-456 IKDLEE
+456 MKDLEE
-462 QS
+462 S

>member
-1 MVKLLF
+1 MRLLF
-7 FVLFFT
+7 LFFLFSST
-13 NSVFLQNQKDQEQTK
+13 AFVQSEKDKEQTV
-28 FEFPGYTLKGCLG
+28 FDFPGYTLKGCLG
-41 SDIPKPKRQVAKLPS
+41 SDLPKPKRQVAKLPS
-56 KQAQVYLKQLFP
+56 KQAQRYLKELFP
-68 FLQAD
+68 FLQAE
-73 NEDLVKAKSVLDRM
+73 NEDFVKAENVLNKM
-87 KSDSNL
+87 KSDSSL
-93 TDSDKAQMYYYYAYI
+93 TESDKAQMYYYFAYI

-115 KSAKT
+115 KSAKQ
-120 NYKKFLSIEDA
+120 NYMKFLSIEES

-152 YNTAIDY
+152 FKTAIDY
-159 MEQWISMEANPSSLG
+159 MEQWIAMEANPSSLG

-226 IEDMLPLF
+226 VNDMLPLF

-254 GELKEEKKQ
+254 GELKQEDNQ

-271 DQRLLDKENE
+271 DQRLLDKETE

-293 APLKAARVIE
+293 APLKAARAIE
-303 YGIEK
+303 YGIQN
-308 EFVKENEKHLKY
+308 EFVEENEKHLKY

-325 HMAQELAKAEPVYE
+325 HLAQELDKAEPVYE
-339 KAAKKSEKGEL
+339 RAAKKSKEGEL
-350 YVFLGQIFLATDRY
+350 YIFLGQIYLATDRY
-364 REAKQALKLGLKKG
+364 KKAKQALQLGLKKG
-378 KLDDPV
+378 KLKDPV

-392 VAYELQEFEEATK
+392 VAYELQDFEDATK
-405 FFRTAIDRLADIK
+405 FFRTAIDRLSDIK
-418 IKNKE
+418 IKDKE

-456 IKDLEE
+456 MKDLEE
-462 QS
+462 S

>member
-1 MVKLLF
+1 MMRLLF
-7 FVLFFT
+7 L
-13 NSVFLQNQKDQEQTK
+13 VFLFSSTAFVQSEKDKEQTV
-28 FEFPGYTLKGCLG
+28 FDFPGYTLKGCLG
-41 SDIPKPKRQVAKLPS
+41 SDLPKPKRQVAKLPS
-56 KQAQVYLKQLFP
+56 KQAQRYLKELFP
-68 FLQAD
+68 FLQAE
-73 NEDLVKAKSVLDRM
+73 NEDFVKAENVLNKM
-87 KSDSNL
+87 KADSSL
-93 TDSDKAQMYYYYAYI
+93 TESDKAQMYYYFAYI

-115 KSAKT
+115 KSAKK
-120 NYKKFLSIEDA
+120 NYMTFLSIEES

-152 YNTAIDY
+152 FKTAIDY
-159 MEQWISMEANPSSLG
+159 MEQWIAMEANPSSLG

-226 IEDMLPLF
+226 VNDMLPLF

-254 GELKEEKKQ
+254 GELKQEDNQ

-271 DQRLLDKENE
+271 DQRLLDKETE

-293 APLKAARVIE
+293 APLKAARAIQ
-303 YGIEK
+303 YGIQN
-308 EFVKENEKHLKY
+308 EFVEENEKHLKY

-325 HMAQELAKAEPVYE
+325 HLAQELDKAEPVYE
-339 KAAKKSEKGEL
+339 KAAQKSKEGEL
-350 YVFLGQIFLATDRY
+350 YIFLGQIYLATDRY
-364 REAKQALKLGLKKG
+364 KKAKQALQLGLKKG
-378 KLDDPV
+378 KLKDPV

-392 VAYELQEFEEATK
+392 VAYELQDFEDATK
-405 FFRTAIDRLADIK
+405 FFRTAIDRLSDIK
-418 IKNKE
+418 IKDKE

-456 IKDLEE
+456 MKDLEE
-462 QS
+462 S

>member
-1 MVKLLF
+1 MTRLLF
-7 FVLFFT
+7 LFFLFSST
-13 NSVFLQNQKDQEQTK
+13 AFVQSEKDKEQTV
-28 FEFPGYTLKGCLG
+28 FDFPGYTLKGCLG
-41 SDIPKPKRQVAKLPS
+41 SDLPKPKRQVAKLPS
-56 KQAQVYLKQLFP
+56 KQAQRYLKELFP
-68 FLQAD
+68 FLQAE
-73 NEDLVKAKSVLDRM
+73 NEDFVKAENVLNKM
-87 KSDSNL
+87 KSDSSL
-93 TDSDKAQMYYYYAYI
+93 TESDKAQMYYYFAYI

-115 KSAKT
+115 KSAKQ
-120 NYKKFLSIEDA
+120 NYMKFLSIEES

-152 YNTAIDY
+152 FKTAIDY
-159 MEQWISMEANPSSLG
+159 MEQWIAMEANPSSLG

-226 IEDMLPLF
+226 VNDMLPLF

-254 GELKEEKKQ
+254 GELKQEDNQ

-271 DQRLLDKENE
+271 DQRLLDKETE

-293 APLKAARVIE
+293 APLKAARAIE
-303 YGIEK
+303 YGIQN
-308 EFVKENEKHLKY
+308 EFVEENEKHLKY

-325 HMAQELAKAEPVYE
+325 HLAQELDKAEPVYE
-339 KAAKKSEKGEL
+339 KAAKKAKEGEL
-350 YVFLGQIFLATDRY
+350 YIFLGQIYLATDRY
-364 REAKQALKLGLKKG
+364 KKAKQALQLGLKKG
-378 KLDDPV
+378 KLKDPV

-392 VAYELQEFEEATK
+392 VAYELQDFEDATK
-405 FFRTAIDRLADIK
+405 FFRTAIDRLSDIK
-418 IKNKE
+418 IKDKE

-456 IKDLEE
+456 LKDLEE
-462 QS
+462 S

>member
-1 MVKLLF
+1 MMRLLF
-7 FVLFFT
+7 LFFLFSST
-13 NSVFLQNQKDQEQTK
+13 AFVQSEKDKEQTV
-28 FEFPGYTLKGCLG
+28 FDFPGYTLKGCLG
-41 SDIPKPKRQVAKLPS
+41 SDLPKPKRQVAKLPS
-56 KQAQVYLKQLFP
+56 KQAQRYLKELFP
-68 FLQAD
+68 FLQAE
-73 NEDLVKAKSVLDRM
+73 NEDFVKAENVLNKM
-87 KSDSNL
+87 KSDSSL
-93 TDSDKAQMYYYYAYI
+93 TESDKAQMYYYFAYI

-115 KSAKT
+115 KSAKQ
-120 NYKKFLSIEDA
+120 NYMKFLSIEES

-152 YNTAIDY
+152 FKTAIDY

-226 IEDMLPLF
+226 VNDMLPLF

-254 GELKEEKKQ
+254 GELKQEDNQ

-271 DQRLLDKENE
+271 DQRLLDKETE

-293 APLKAARVIE
+293 APLKAARAIE
-303 YGIEK
+303 YGIQN
-308 EFVKENEKHLKY
+308 EFVEENEKHLKY

-325 HMAQELAKAEPVYE
+325 HLAQELDKAEPVYE
-339 KAAKKSEKGEL
+339 KAAKKAKEGEL
-350 YVFLGQIFLATDRY
+350 YIFLGQIYLATDRY
-364 REAKQALKLGLKKG
+364 KKAKQALQLGLKKG
-378 KLDDPV
+378 KLKDPV

-392 VAYELQEFEEATK
+392 VAYELQDFEDATK
-405 FFRTAIDRLADIK
+405 FFRTAIDRLSDIK
-418 IKNKE
+418 IKDKE

-456 IKDLEE
+456 MKDLEE
-462 QS
+462 S

>member
-1 MVKLLF
+1 MRLLF
-7 FVLFFT
+7 L
-13 NSVFLQNQKDQEQTK
+13 VFLFSSTAFVQSEKDKEQTV
-28 FEFPGYTLKGCLG
+28 FDFPGYTLKGCLG
-41 SDIPKPKRQVAKLPS
+41 SDLPKPKRQVAKLPS
-56 KQAQVYLKQLFP
+56 KQAQRYLKELFP
-68 FLQAD
+68 FLQAE
-73 NEDLVKAKSVLDRM
+73 NEDFVKAENVLNKM
-87 KSDSNL
+87 KSDTSL
-93 TDSDKAQMYYYYAYI
+93 TESDKAQMYYYFAYI

-115 KSAKT
+115 KSAKQ
-120 NYKKFLSIEDA
+120 NYMKFLSIEES

-152 YNTAIDY
+152 FKTAIDY
-159 MEQWISMEANPSSLG
+159 MEQWIAMEANPSSLG

-226 IEDMLPLF
+226 VNDMLPLF

-254 GELKEEKKQ
+254 GELKQEDNQ

-271 DQRLLDKENE
+271 DQRLLDKETE

-293 APLKAARVIE
+293 APLKAARAIE
-303 YGIEK
+303 YGIQN
-308 EFVKENEKHLKY
+308 EFVEENEKHLKY

-325 HMAQELAKAEPVYE
+325 HLAQELDKAEPVYE
-339 KAAKKSEKGEL
+339 KAAKKAKEGEL
-350 YVFLGQIFLATDRY
+350 YIFLGQIYLATDRY
-364 REAKQALKLGLKKG
+364 KKAKQALQLGLKKG
-378 KLDDPV
+378 KLKDPV

-392 VAYELQEFEEATK
+392 VAYELQDFEDATK
-405 FFRTAIDRLADIK
+405 FFRTAIDRLSDIK
-418 IKNKE
+418 IKDKE

-456 IKDLEE
+456 MKDLEE
-462 QS
+462 S

>member
-1 MVKLLF
+1 MIRIFIFSLF
-7 FVLFFT
+7 FSGIIL
-13 NSVFLQNQKDQEQTK
+13 SQDKNQTEQTK
-28 FEFPGYTLKGCLG
+28 FDFPGYTIKGCLG
-41 SDIPKPKRQVAKLPS
+41 SDLSKPKRQVAKLPS
-56 KQAQVYLKQLFP
+56 KKAQAYLKDLFP
-68 FLQAD
+68 FLRAET
-73 NEDLVKAKSVLDRM
+73 EDLVKAKNVLNRM
-87 KSDSNL
+87 QSDQGL
-93 TDSDKAQMYYYYAYI
+93 TESDKAQMYYYFAYI
-108 DSVNDDL
+108 DSINEDL
-115 KSAKT
+115 KSAKS

-137 NVISMLGQLSYAEGS
+137 NVISMLGQLSYSEGN
-152 YNTAIDY
+152 YKTAIDY

-211 STYNLLVALYNENER
+211 STYNLLIALYNENQR
-226 IEDMLPLF
+226 IKDMLPLF

-263 LSALEAAH
+263 LSSLEAAH
-271 DQRLLDKENE
+271 DQRLLDKETE

-293 APLKAARVIE
+293 APLKAARVMQ
-303 YGIEK
+303 YGLEK
-308 EFVKENEKHLKY
+308 EFVEENEKHLKY

-325 HMAQELAKAEPVYE
+325 HMAQELDKAEPVYE
-339 KAAKKSEKGEL
+339 KAALKSEEGEL
-350 YVFLGQIFLATDRY
+350 YVFLGQIYLATDRY
-364 REAKQALKLGLKKG
+364 KKAKQALQLGLKKG
-378 KLDDPV
+378 KLKDPV

-392 VAYELQEFEEATK
+392 VAYELQDFEDATK
-405 FFRTAIDRLADIK
+405 FFRTAIDRLSDIK
-418 IKNKE
+418 IKDKE

-441 YTEKEKKRVEMLELR
+441 YTEKEKRRVEMLQLR

-462 QS
+462 S

>member
-1 MVKLLF
+1 MIKILIFSLF
-7 FVLFFT
+7 FSGIIL
-13 NSVFLQNQKDQEQTK
+13 SQEKNQKEQTK
-28 FEFPGYTLKGCLG
+28 FDFPGYTIKGCLG
-41 SDIPKPKRQVAKLPS
+41 SDLSKPKRQVAKLPS
-56 KQAQVYLKQLFP
+56 KKAQAYLKDLFP
-68 FLQAD
+68 FLRAET
-73 NEDLVKAKSVLDRM
+73 EDLVKAKNVLNRM
-87 KSDSNL
+87 QSDQGL
-93 TDSDKAQMYYYYAYI
+93 TESDKAQMYYYFAYI
-108 DSVNDDL
+108 DSINEDL
-115 KSAKT
+115 KSAKN

-137 NVISMLGQLSYAEGS
+137 NVISMLGQLSYSEGN
-152 YNTAIDY
+152 YKTAIDY

-211 STYNLLVALYNENER
+211 STYNLLIALYNENER
-226 IEDMLPLF
+226 IKDMLPLF

-263 LSALEAAH
+263 LSSLEAAH
-271 DQRLLDKENE
+271 DQRLLDKETE

-293 APLKAARVIE
+293 APLKAARVMQ

-325 HMAQELAKAEPVYE
+325 HMAQELDKAEPVYE
-339 KAAKKSEKGEL
+339 KAAIKSEEGEL
-350 YVFLGQIFLATDRY
+350 YVFLGQIYLATDRY
-364 REAKQALKLGLKKG
+364 KKAKQALQLGLKKG
-378 KLDDPV
+378 KLKDPV

-392 VAYELQEFEEATK
+392 VAYELQDFEDATK
-405 FFRTAIDRLADIK
+405 FFRTAIDRLSDIK
-418 IKNKE
+418 IKDKE

-462 QS
+462 S

>member
-1 MVKLLF
+1 MTRLLF
-7 FVLFFT
+7 L
-13 NSVFLQNQKDQEQTK
+13 VFLFSSTAFVQSEKDKEQTV
-28 FEFPGYTLKGCLG
+28 FDFPGYTLKGCLG
-41 SDIPKPKRQVAKLPS
+41 SDLPKPKRQVAKLPS
-56 KQAQVYLKQLFP
+56 KQAQRYLKELFP
-68 FLQAD
+68 FLQAE
-73 NEDLVKAKSVLDRM
+73 NEDFVKAENVLNKM
-87 KSDSNL
+87 KSDSSL
-93 TDSDKAQMYYYYAYI
+93 TESDKAQMYYYFAYI
-108 DSVNDDL
+108 DSVKDDL
-115 KSAKT
+115 KSAKQ
-120 NYKKFLSIEDA
+120 NYMKFLSIEES

-152 YNTAIDY
+152 FKTAIDY
-159 MEQWISMEANPSSLG
+159 MEQWIAMEANPSSLG

-226 IEDMLPLF
+226 VNDMLPLF

-254 GELKEEKKQ
+254 GELKQEDNQ

-271 DQRLLDKENE
+271 DQRLLDKETE

-293 APLKAARVIE
+293 APLKAARAIE
-303 YGIEK
+303 YGIQN
-308 EFVKENEKHLKY
+308 EFVEENEKHLKY

-325 HMAQELAKAEPVYE
+325 HLAQELDKAEPVYE
-339 KAAKKSEKGEL
+339 KAAKKSKEGEL
-350 YVFLGQIFLATDRY
+350 YIFLGQIYLATDRY
-364 REAKQALKLGLKKG
+364 KKAKQALQLGLKKG
-378 KLDDPV
+378 KLKDPV

-392 VAYELQEFEEATK
+392 VAYELQDFEDATK
-405 FFRTAIDRLADIK
+405 FFRTAIDRLSDIK
-418 IKNKE
+418 IKDKE

-441 YTEKEKKRVEMLELR
+441 YTEKEKKRVEMLDLR
-456 IKDLEE
+456 MKDLEE
-462 QS
+462 S